1 MTKRRV
7 QPGLNG
13 HSEGEKTTDNADN
26 QKILLNQLTTQPE
39 TILDNFPEAVLVIAP
54 EGRLV
59 FMNRAAQTLLGK
71 PGEDLRL
78 EEWPQK
84 LGFFL
89 DDGQTHYPGDK
100 MPLVRALQGSVIDG
114 EEMILQ
120 QVANPNGIWIS
131 MSAKPLEDENGKIN
145 GAIALF
151 RDITFRK
158 QIELSREKHAHRNE
172 SLYKFSRAIVE
183 AGNDFDKITQVVAHL
198 TSEYIGDTSIVATL
212 KPNSD
217 RFTLAAFHH
226 PSTVAQSLLRK
237 YMLSVD
243 SSIDQSLVG
252 NVIRSGE
259 PMLIPSIRDEQI
271 QAITLPESAEY
282 IREIGIQ
289 SILLVPITGRSGV
302 LGAIGLFRDRGGRPY
317 TAEDQSFLTDMS
329 YRTALAI
336 ENCRLFESLR
346 EEIEERRSAKQALQ
360 ASEER
365 LRSIFESTTLGIK
378 LLDLD
383 GYILQT
389 NPAFQRMIGFTEAEI
404 LGKQIYSFLYP
415 GDNARAERFFNDITS
430 NGPTDFRYEHRLL
443 HKDGSVIWVNTT
455 FTGIKQ
461 SGANDSLAFIVG
473 IAENITEQKRIE
485 LEIADLKNRLQG
497 NIELERLRLAQEL
510 HDGPMQELY
519 SAIYQIE
526 GLRNQVNPGVEK
538 NLTDVKF
545 DLQHVLQELRNSAK
559 ELRPPT
565 ISNFGLEK
573 AIRSHAEDIIEKN
586 PEISIDLDLAQDRQY
601 LPEDIRLALFRI
613 FQQSLANVVRHAEAT
628 QVQVHFTFDAEGAYL
643 EIRDDGKG
651 FVVPKS
657 WVALARQ
664 GHYGLAGAAERV
676 DLLGG
681 SFVVE
686 SKPGQGTAIRVAIP
700 YKECTE

>member
-7 QPGLNG
+7 QPGLYG

-26 QKILLNQLTTQPE
+26 QKFLLNQLTTQPE
-39 TILDNFPEAVLVIAP
+39 TIIDNFPEAVLLVEP

-59 FMNRAAQTLLGK
+59 FLNRAAQTLLGE

-100 MPLVRALQGSVIDG
+100 MPLVRALQGSVVDG
-114 EEMILQ
+114 EEMILRQ
-120 QVANPNGIWIS
+120 NANTNGIWIS

-198 TSEYIGDTSIVATL
+198 TSEYIGDASIVATL
-212 KPNSD
+212 KPISN

-237 YMLSVD
+237 YMLAVD
-243 SSIDQSLVG
+243 YSIDQSLVG

-259 PMLIPSIRDEQI
+259 PMLIPSIRVEQI
-271 QAITLPESAEY
+271 EAITLPESADY
-282 IREIGIQ
+282 VREIGIQ
-289 SILLVPITGRSGV
+289 SLLLVPITGRSGV

-378 LLDLD
+378 VLNLE
-383 GYILQT
+383 GHILQT
-389 NPAFQRMIGFTEAEI
+389 NPAFQRMIGYTEAET
-404 LGKQIYSFLYP
+404 LGEQIYSFMYP
-415 GDNARAERFFNDITS
+415 GDSARAKRFFNDITS
-430 NGPTDFRYEHRLL
+430 NGPTDFRYQHRLL

-461 SGANDSLAFIVG
+461 GSAGDNLAFIVG

-538 NLTDVKF
+538 NLTDVKL

-573 AIRSHAEDIIEKN
+573 AIRSHVEDIIEKN
-586 PEISIDLDLAQDRQY
+586 PEISIDLALAQDRQY

-643 EIRDDGKG
+643 EIEDDGKG

-657 WVALARQ
+657 WVELARQ

-700 YKECTE
+700 YKEWTE